1 MPGRFF
7 QVTRRKIPVLYFA
20 NRPDSLLTAPVD
32 VARTDAHSWADDSRG
47 RLPWARQAAKGFLN
61 HASD

>member
-1 MPGRFF
+1 M
-7 QVTRRKIPVLYFA
+7 LYFA